1 METETITEQTPMKK
15 VWKIITATMIG
26 TLLIGY
32 GLHEMSMTKLRTQN
46 AREREDAQLN
56 IIKLTEYR
64 DQLQASTTA
73 AHLPQ

>member
-1 METETITEQTPMKK
+1 MKK
-15 VWKIITATMIG
+15 VWKVITATMVG

-32 GLHEMSMTKLRTQN
+32 GLHEMSMTKLRAQN

-64 DQLQASTTA
+64 DQLQASTTKA
-73 AHLPQ
+73 VAPR